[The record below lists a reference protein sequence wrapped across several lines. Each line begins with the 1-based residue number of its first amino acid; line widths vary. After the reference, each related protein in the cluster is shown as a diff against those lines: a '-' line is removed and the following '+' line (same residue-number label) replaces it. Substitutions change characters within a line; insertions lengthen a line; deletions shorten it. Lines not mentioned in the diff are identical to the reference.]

1 MHGVT
6 APPPK
11 EFRVVIADDHA
22 VVRAGIATLLEH
34 AGGFKVVAQAKTGAE
49 AVEQWTRHR
58 PDLMLMDLRMP
69 GMGGLEAVAR
79 IRAESADAVVVI
91 LTTFDGDEDIF
102 RAMKAGARGYLLK
115 DASPEELLACVR
127 SVCEGRSYIPAGV
140 AAKLASRIS
149 GNALT
154 EREREIL
161 THVAGGESNK
171 RIALD
176 LHITEGTVKTHIA
189 SVLSKLDATSRT
201 EAVAIARRRGL
212 IDS

>member
-171 RIALD
+171 RIALN